1 MAGKSEEGGLHA
13 FLHALMAIL
22 AGVVGLDFLI
32 SVLFYFYIKY
42 TPDSCEI
49 ITVYKTSVQ
58 LHKNLYGPVWSGR

>member
-32 SVLFYFYIKY
+32 SVLSSI
-42 TPDSCEI
+42 SI
-49 ITVYKTSVQ
+49 
-58 LHKNLYGPVWSGR
+58 